1 MKKLITPYFYNLIHP
16 LDIIKKLK
24 KDRIKLIAR
33 VFLVAIGFIL
43 FGTLLSHYN
52 YIDFKNLTLW
62 TINIQIISTILS
74 AYGGWKMGDAIKTWI
89 YFYKKTDHKTT
100 HDLWIL
106 LRTPFVTENE
116 PLTNYIHQTILD
128 NQRVTIAELD
138 ILLEYID
145 RILDGSIHINNE
157 SFVQHIY

>member
-16 LDIIKKLK
+16 LDIIQQLK
-24 KDRIKLIAR
+24 KDRVKLIAR

-43 FGTLLSHYN
+43 SGTLLSHYN
-52 YIDFKNLTLW
+52 QIDFKNLTLGA
-62 TINIQIISTILS
+62 INIQIISTILS
-74 AYGGWKMGDAIKTWI
+74 GYGGWKMGDAVKSWL

-116 PLTNYIHQTILD
+116 PLKNYIHQTILD

-145 RILDGSIHINNE
+145 RSLDESIHINNDP
-157 SFVQHIY
+157 FIQYIY